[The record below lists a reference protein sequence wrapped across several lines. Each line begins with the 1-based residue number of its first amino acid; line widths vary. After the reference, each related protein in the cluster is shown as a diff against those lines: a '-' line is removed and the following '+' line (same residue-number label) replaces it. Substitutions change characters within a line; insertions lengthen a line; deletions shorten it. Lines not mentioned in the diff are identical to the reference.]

1 MRVKLVLTDIRRKVR
16 RFVQAENG
24 TATVEFVFMVPLFTT
39 LVLLVT
45 DASLLFLRHSTLM
58 NVSRDTARVVSLHA
72 MTPAEAQVYAA
83 AAASTMKSAAT
94 AQVTI
99 ANGFVTVI
107 LSSDAASSAP
117 FGIISYAVGDTI
129 SAVAIST
136 MEPI

>member
-1 MRVKLVLTDIRRKVR
+1 MRVEFVLTDIRRKIR

-24 TATVEFVFMVPLFTT
+24 TSTVEFVFMVPLFVA

-58 NVSRDTARVVSLHA
+58 NISRDTARVVSRHA
-72 MTPAEAQVYAA
+72 MSPADAQIYAA
-83 AAASTMKSAAT
+83 NAASNGQSAAT

-99 ANGFVTVI
+99 ANGFVTVV
-107 LSSDAASSAP
+107 LSTDAASSAP
-117 FGIISYAVGDTI
+117 FGIVSFALGDTI

>member
-1 MRVKLVLTDIRRKVR
+1 MRVELVLTDIRRKIR

-24 TATVEFVFMVPLFTT
+24 TATIEFVFMVPLFTT

-58 NVSRDTARVVSLHA
+58 NVSRDTARVVSRHA

-83 AAASTMKSAAT
+83 SAASTMKSNAT

-117 FGIISYAVGDTI
+117 FGIISFAVGDTI